1 MLLGLDGLV
10 EALAVPAAEHEPA
23 GELVDDDDLAVLDD
37 VVDVLFHHAV
47 GLDGLVDVVVE
58 GGILRI
64 GEVLHV
70 EVGLRL
76 GDAPGGEGGGP
87 RLLVYHV
94 VCVQVHVLLG
104 LLVGLGDDQLLQ
116 PPDKHLRHVVHL
128 GGFLPHAGDDE
139 GGPGLVDEDGVHLVH
154 DGKVVAPL
162 DQLPGVEGHVVP
174 QVVEAHLV
182 VGAVGD
188 VGGVG
193 GLALGLV
200 QAVDDEAHGEAH
212 EAENLAHPLAAVLGQ
227 VVVDGDDVDALA
239 RQGVE
244 VGGEG
249 GHQGFALAGLHLGD
263 APLVEHHA
271 AHQLHPEGPLAQHPA
286 GGLPHGGEGLGQQLI
301 QGLPLGQPGLE
312 LRGFGGELLVAEG
325 LVLRLQGLDF
335 VHDGV
340 NLLQLPVAVGTKQFC
355 DQTHYSNAPLS

>member
-1 MLLGLDGLV
+1 MD
-10 EALAVPAAEHEPA
+10 
-23 GELVDDDDLAVLDD
+23 
-37 VVDVLFHHAV
+37 F
-47 GLDGLVDVVVE
+47 
-58 GGILRI
+58 
-64 GEVLHV
+64 
-70 EVGLRL
+70 
-76 GDAPGGEGGGP
+76 
-87 RLLVYHV
+87 
-94 VCVQVHVLLG
+94 
-104 LLVGLGDDQLLQ
+104 
-116 PPDKHLRHVVHL
+116 
-128 GGFLPHAGDDE
+128 
-139 GGPGLVDEDGVHLVH
+139 
-154 DGKVVAPL
+154 
-162 DQLPGVEGHVVP
+162 P

-200 QAVDDEAHGEAH
+200 QAVDDEAHGEAQ
-212 EAENLAHPLAAVLGQ
+212 EAVDLAHPLAVALGK
-227 VVVDGDDVDALA
+227 VVVDRDDVDAPA
-239 RQGVE
+239 GEGVE